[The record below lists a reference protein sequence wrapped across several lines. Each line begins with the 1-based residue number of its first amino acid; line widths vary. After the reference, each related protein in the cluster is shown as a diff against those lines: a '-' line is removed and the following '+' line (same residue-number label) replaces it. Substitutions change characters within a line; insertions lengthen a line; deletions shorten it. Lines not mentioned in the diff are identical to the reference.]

1 MRTRDTDEELIKTAA
16 RLGSPSVYRLA
27 KALGRPYRRVLPRVK
42 TLADAGQLQLAPA
55 IQGGRM
61 VIQVLQ
67 PSEHNAPGLPAAF
80 PVTWSRPDGNV
91 PVETELAAVLMRP
104 SFAGFLDAGRRFG
117 LTRVEQAARDL
128 AREGDWNPRT
138 RADAEHLLRNLRL
151 GHDRAARQN

>member
-1 MRTRDTDEELIKTAA
+1 MRSRDTDEKLIKTAA

-27 KALGRPYRRVLPRVK
+27 KALDRPYRRVLPRVK
-42 TLADAGQLQLAPA
+42 TLAAAGRLRLAPA
-55 IQGGRM
+55 LKGGRT

-67 PSEHNAPGLPAAF
+67 PKHTKTVLPAPF

-104 SFAGFLDAGRRFG
+104 SFSGLLDASRRFG
-117 LTRVEQAARDL
+117 LDRVEQAAREL
-128 AREGDWNPRT
+128 AEDADWNSRS
-138 RADAEHLLRNLRL
+138 RADAEHLLHNLRI

>member
-1 MRTRDTDEELIKTAA
+1 MRIRDTDEKLIKMAA

-42 TLADAGQLQLAPA
+42 TLADAGRLQLAPA
-55 IQGGRM
+55 SKGGRT

-67 PSEHNAPGLPAAF
+67 PKQNKTALPAPF
-80 PVTWSRPDGNV
+80 PVTWSRPDGRV

-104 SFAGFLDAGRRFG
+104 SFSGLLDASRRFG
-117 LTRVEQAARDL
+117 LTRVEQAAREL
-128 AREGDWNPRT
+128 AEDGDWDPRA
-138 RADAEHLLRNLRL
+138 RADAEHLLHNLRI